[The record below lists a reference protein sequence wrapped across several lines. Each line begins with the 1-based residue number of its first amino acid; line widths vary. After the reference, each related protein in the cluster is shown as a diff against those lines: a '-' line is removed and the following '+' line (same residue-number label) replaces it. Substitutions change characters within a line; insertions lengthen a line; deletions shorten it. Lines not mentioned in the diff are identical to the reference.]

1 MASCAVVGAHLYM
14 KYTFYEKYSDN
25 EQTQLHFK

>member
-14 KYTFYEKYSDN
+14 KYTFYEKYNDN
-25 EQTQLHFK
+25 EQT